1 MARLNRVKA
10 DGEAFYHVVS
20 RIANK
25 AFLIRDA
32 ARKRRLLDMLRRA
45 AEFSGVDVVTY
56 AVMDNHVHLCVRV
69 PERREVDEAE
79 VLRRVG
85 ALYGDRRRET
95 LAKRLSALRGEGAV
109 REREAVLGRLRARM
123 GDLSEFMKTF
133 KQRVSQRFNGETGHT
148 GTLWE
153 GRFKSVLVEG
163 GEYLRAVVRYIHG
176 NPVRAGM
183 VRRAEDCEWTALG
196 AAAAGDAFALKGL
209 SLVGMEGLS
218 PAGGGR
224 DRRLSNGVVM
234 GGRRFVERMGE
245 ALSARFWPG
254 RRRVHAFSH
263 GGTDLFSTHGQR
275 SEPKAA

>member
-10 DGEAFYHVVS
+10 DGEAFYHVVT
-20 RIANK
+20 RIANR
-25 AFLIRDA
+25 AFLIQDA
-32 ARKRRLLDMLRRA
+32 GRKRHLLDTLRRA

-69 PERREVDEAE
+69 PERREVDETE

-85 ALYGDRRRET
+85 ALYGDRKRDA
-95 LAKRLSALRGEGAV
+95 LAQRLSELQAEGAE
-109 REREAVLGRLRARM
+109 REREAELGRLRARM

-133 KQRVSQRFNGETGHT
+133 KQRVSQWFNGETGHT

-196 AAAAGDAFALKGL
+196 AAARGDAFAQKGL
-209 SLVGMEGLS
+209 SLIGMEGLS
-218 PAGGGR
+218 PTGGGR
-224 DRRLSNGVVM
+224 DRRLSNGVVI
-234 GGRRFVERMGE
+234 GSRGFVERMGGM
-245 ALSARFWPG
+245 LSARFWPG
-254 RRRVHAFSH
+254 RRRILAFSH

-275 SEPKAA
+275 SAPNAA